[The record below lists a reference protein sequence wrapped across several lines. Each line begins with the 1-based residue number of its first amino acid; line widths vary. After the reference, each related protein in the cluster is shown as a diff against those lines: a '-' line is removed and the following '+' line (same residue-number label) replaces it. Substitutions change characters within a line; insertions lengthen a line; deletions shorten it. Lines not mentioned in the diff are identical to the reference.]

1 MVELGGDTRAG
12 DDQVQDR
19 GKIMMGVLLVAKTV
33 SCWTALIGFCDS
45 SCLEWDPRRSM
56 SIVLKGTWRV
66 TNRHSHFRI
75 QHQKGGTL
83 AKAQSGSNTT
93 LNIALIV

>member
-1 MVELGGDTRAG
+1 MVELGEDTTVG

-19 GKIMMGVLLVAKTV
+19 GKMGVLLVAKTV
-33 SCWTALIGFCDS
+33 SHWTALIGLCDS

-75 QHQKGGTL
+75 QHQKGGH
-83 AKAQSGSNTT
+83 
-93 LNIALIV
+93 